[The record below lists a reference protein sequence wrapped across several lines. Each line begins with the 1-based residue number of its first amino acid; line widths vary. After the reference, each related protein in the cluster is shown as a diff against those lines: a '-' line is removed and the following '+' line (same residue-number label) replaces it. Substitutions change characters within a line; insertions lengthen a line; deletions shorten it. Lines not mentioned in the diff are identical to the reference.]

1 MHRYMKLA
9 GVAVVLAAVTACD
22 DFLTGTGMTVDPN
35 FPTGEPNAEQL
46 LIATQVRMFMNQ
58 EGQAARTAAIWTQ
71 QLAGVNNQQRDYG
84 SRYTYAAFELDT
96 NTAFNN
102 IYTQGGLVDIRR
114 LREAA
119 TEEGIPRYEAMGKFI
134 EAFTMGTATSLWGDL
149 PYREAINPEI
159 AAPAIDPQ
167 EQIYADVKA
176 LLTDAITQFGTIPNA
191 PVLQD
196 LVYAG
201 NTDRWIAAANTL
213 TARYWLHVA
222 RRVGQ
227 QAYQNALDFA
237 LVGINEAPADE
248 FQAIHG
254 QAPGD
259 FRSVHGSTLN
269 VSANTW
275 GNFLAERADIAANRR
290 MLRILEQRDDPRLA
304 GYHSAVAGEYRGSD
318 QFGAGGDAQPWSL
331 LNPARSALD
340 FRQPFITWA
349 ENQLIKAE
357 ARFML
362 NQPVLA
368 LGHLNDVR
376 TAVGMPAHLGPVTLE
391 EIMVEKWIVQFQNT
405 DAFSDW
411 RRHCY
416 PRLIP
421 GGPSATQVPAARVP
435 GRYVYGSTERQQN
448 PNFAA
453 LAPAQQPADNWNFRE
468 QGACPAGNVGG
479 EAYPIPAAWL
489 P

>member
-9 GVAVVLAAVTACD
+9 GVAVLLAAVTACD
-22 DFLTGTGMTVDPN
+22 DFLTGTGLTVNPN
-35 FPTGEPNAEQL
+35 FPTEEPNAEQL
-46 LIATQVRMFMNQ
+46 VIATQVRLFMNQ

-71 QLAGVNNQQRDYG
+71 QIAGINNQQRDYG
-84 SRYTYAAFELDT
+84 SRYDWARFELDT

-102 IYTQGGLVDIRR
+102 VYTQGGLVDIRG
-114 LREAA
+114 LRQAA
-119 TEEGIPRYEAMGKFI
+119 VEEGIPRYEAMGKFI

-159 AAPAIDPQ
+159 PAPAIDPQ
-167 EQIYADVKA
+167 EQIYADVQA
-176 LLTDAITQFGTIPNA
+176 LLTNAIAQFGTIPTTQ
-191 PVLQD
+191 VLQD
-196 LVYAG
+196 LVYGG

-213 TARYWLHVA
+213 KARYWLHVA
-222 RRVGQ
+222 PRVGQ

-237 LVGINEAPADE
+237 LLGINEAPADA
-248 FQAIHG
+248 FQAMHG

-275 GNFLAERADIAANRR
+275 GNFLAERADLAANRR
-290 MLRILEQRDDPRLA
+290 MLRILEQREDPRLA
-304 GYHSAVAGEYRGSD
+304 GYHGAVAGQFRGSD

-331 LNPARSALD
+331 LNPTRSALT

-362 NQPVLA
+362 NQPELA

-376 TAVGMPAHLGPVTLE
+376 TALGLPAHPGPVTLE
-391 EIMVEKWIVQFQNT
+391 EIMVEKWIVQFQNI

-416 PRLIP
+416 PRLVP
-421 GGPSATQVPAARVP
+421 GGPSATGVPAARVP
-435 GRYVYGSTERQQN
+435 GRVVYGQNERQQN

-479 EAYPIPAAWL
+479 EAYPIPEAWL